1 MASLQTQAWVR
12 TWSEHV
18 QSARTRPWTVAGRL
32 GDQISRAEMKAEEEM
47 YDSVRTM
54 LDQEI
59 G

>member
-1 MASLQTQAWVR
+1 M
-12 TWSEHV
+12 
-18 QSARTRPWTVAGRL
+18 

-47 YDSVRTM
+47 YDSVRTI